1 MNKLGQNK
9 MDPPP
14 PPLLGKLPSFAVY
27 LYFDNFPQAAD
38 IADIA
43 DIADY
48 QAIAELEKK

>member
-1 MNKLGQNK
+1 

-43 DIADY
+43 DY